1 MFSSD
6 TAPTMK
12 KPKGKS
18 QRKWGV
24 QPPTEEDMAELD
36 FSTDKPGSESAP
48 LDLKALVDQAS
59 MGTRGQDGL
68 YEVKDWEFSKK
79 GDGDGDFVT
88 RALAMQ
94 DKDSQTKSANS
105 MGVLGSVF
113 ARLTG
118 SKVLTEADLK
128 PVLESM
134 KQHLMKKNVAKEI
147 ADKICEGV
155 GEGLVGK
162 KVGGFQSALFFFS
175 SGFRIDML
183 MLLYSNQYDCAA
195 GSVDVVNSY
204 SDTKHIDGRFAFYP
218 VKAFI
223 AFTFHAAA
231 ASVQHR
237 ICGGE
242 RCRKEH
248 ELVKS
253 LLLAH
258 PKWIQSSHCCL
269 RYFPVYQLTLNYSWT
284 SFLII
289 NTVFFIGVA
298 RWSNLES
305 MFETLE
311 CLMLLAQM
319 EKARLSCLRGD
330 MAKMQLELLKRR

>member
-1 MFSSD
+1 
-6 TAPTMK
+6 
-12 KPKGKS
+12 
-18 QRKWGV
+18 
-24 QPPTEEDMAELD
+24 MAELD

-147 ADKICEGV
+147 SDKICEGV

-162 KVGGFQSALFFFS
+162 KVGGFQSTIPYFHLV
-175 SGFRIDML
+175 SG
-183 MLLYSNQYDCAA
+183 
-195 GSVDVVNSY
+195 
-204 SDTKHIDGRFAFYP
+204 
-218 VKAFI
+218 
-223 AFTFHAAA
+223 
-231 ASVQHR
+231 
-237 ICGGE
+237 
-242 RCRKEH
+242 
-248 ELVKS
+248 
-253 LLLAH
+253 
-258 PKWIQSSHCCL
+258 
-269 RYFPVYQLTLNYSWT
+269 LTY
-284 SFLII
+284 
-289 NTVFFIGVA
+289 
-298 RWSNLES
+298 
-305 MFETLE
+305 
-311 CLMLLAQM
+311 
-319 EKARLSCLRGD
+319 
-330 MAKMQLELLKRR
+330 